1 MDRSAFFPVA
11 QTLLE
16 QGDYEG
22 ALEAVK
28 IWLEKHPGD
37 VDALLVQCHACMR
50 LGKLE
55 EAAALVEDVEMTVL
69 GLSRVFAC
77 MGDICFKGGLNQE
90 AAKFFRRFMALNP
103 DSDLSREVS
112 GKLRMLEEDQPDS
125 IQEFKAG
132 EASVPPMTAG
142 LQTLTMADLY
152 IRQGHPD
159 AAESLLIQ
167 MLIKN
172 PDDQAIQE
180 RLNRVLASKNS
191 SATKAIHI
199 RQREKVIE
207 TLNLWLNRLQKR
219 RRYAF

>member
-1 MDRSAFFPVA
+1 
-11 QTLLE
+11 
-16 QGDYEG
+16 
-22 ALEAVK
+22 
-28 IWLEKHPGD
+28 
-37 VDALLVQCHACMR
+37 
-50 LGKLE
+50 
-55 EAAALVEDVEMTVL
+55 
-69 GLSRVFAC
+69 
-77 MGDICFKGGLNQE
+77 
-90 AAKFFRRFMALNP
+90 MALNP